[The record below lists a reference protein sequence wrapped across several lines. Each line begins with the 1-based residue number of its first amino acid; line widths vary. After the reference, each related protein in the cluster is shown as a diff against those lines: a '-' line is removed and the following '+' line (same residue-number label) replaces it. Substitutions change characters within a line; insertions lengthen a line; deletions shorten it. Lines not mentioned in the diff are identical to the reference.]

1 VPDQK
6 TSPAQKPMPAEQQSK
21 IAKQASEQSKMIKQ
35 ASSEEKKKRG
45 LFGR

>member
-1 VPDQK
+1 
-6 TSPAQKPMPAEQQSK
+6 MPAEQQSK